1 MNMESN
7 MKVSEEFRQAID
19 KPEGN
24 IKAYLCAGWFSPNKM
39 KALNMLEDVL
49 HSFDELELFD
59 PRFDSP
65 QIGKNPTEAERQANF
80 DANLSAMRSS
90 DVLIAS
96 TEGLDSGTIWEC
108 GYGSALGIPTF
119 GFAPLL
125 PEGVPFN
132 LMLAQSMKHIF
143 LSSEALTSYLKDGKE
158 PERIGAC

>member
-1 MNMESN
+1 

-24 IKAYLCAGWFSPNKM
+24 IRVYFANSWFNENKA
-39 KALNMLEDVL
+39 KASDLGFDVL
-49 HSFDELELFD
+49 KKFDVEVFN

-143 LSSEALTSYLKDGKE
+143 LSSEALASYLKDGKE
-158 PERIGAC
+158 PDRIGAC